1 MYVLSVREVLCCVG
15 TYVWDR
21 ILGWGGYVL
30 RISMVTGGEG
40 LLNKSVIE
48 REYGVLRCLRG
59 ETM

>member
-1 MYVLSVREVLCCVG
+1 MLCGCVCVG
-15 TYVWDR
+15 GR
-21 ILGWGGYVL
+21 MLGWCGHLL